1 MAHQL
6 EAGEA
11 CPVCGSHE
19 HPAKSVHQ
27 TELVN
32 LVAFEELK
40 QELQEKQEA
49 FLTFEKVYN
58 DCKSE
63 GRSQRDIVDNLQ
75 QDLGEEWKD
84 VDMIT
89 INQHRTTCQ
98 QMITDLDRQQKES
111 TLLRSEEHTSELQSR
126 GHLVCRL
133 LLAKKN

>member
-32 LVAFEELK
+32 LVAFEERK

-58 DCKSE
+58 DSKTE
-63 GRSQRDIVDNLQ
+63 GSSQRDIVDNRQ
-75 QDLGEEWKD
+75 QHLGEEGKD
-84 VDMIT
+84 AEKM
-89 INQHRTTCQ
+89 TTNKQ
-98 QMITDLDRQQKES
+98 RK
-111 TLLRSEEHTSELQSR
+111 RSS
-126 GHLVCRL
+126 
-133 LLAKKN
+133 KKRIDALIR